1 MPELFISQLHWLRP
15 WWLLV
20 LLLTPLVYWLAR
32 HRGGSDSG
40 WSALIPRHLL
50 APLLPEPQPKTAEQ
64 PREPK
69 GALRRVLRKLPRIG
83 SPLAAV
89 LAFLLV
95 NFALAGPVWRQAPS
109 PAAPPASSLVIVLD
123 LSLSMLA
130 TDVQPNRLTLAKR
143 KVRDILAARQGSLTA
158 LVVYAADAHS
168 VTPLSDDSATTESML
183 AVLDPLMMP
192 AAGNRADLAV
202 RNAVELLERGAPGN
216 GRILLITDDVQPRY
230 RQAITELLAN
240 SRFQLDTLTVG
251 TRAGGPIPLAERG
264 FIRDGDRIVIS
275 QATPEALAELAGANG
290 GKSAILTL
298 DGRDLNE
305 LAVNG
310 LNVAFAKA
318 DQAQLDLAKSRQ
330 QSQWQED
337 GYWLLWLALP
347 LLLLIWRRGA
357 LALFALALLPTVP
370 QPAQAI
376 TWGELWQREDQ
387 RAPAQIEKDPK
398 QAAEQL
404 QAPEWQGT
412 ALYRSGEFEAAG
424 ERFAEVPGADGAYNR
439 GNALAQAGK
448 LEQAIAAYD
457 QALTLQP
464 QHPDALANRAL
475 VSDLLQQQEHE
486 QQQEQDSSSDQDSG
500 SESQGGQPQSSKNPG
515 NPDDSEGSEKGE
527 NKRER
532 QSENTSDDS
541 AGAQQPPA
549 APEQAATENGSEQQT
564 DADDDGENPEL
575 GAELDK
581 KSGNE
586 PNNNSGEEPGPE
598 QAPADTREAPLS
610 QSQEQYLRRVPDN
623 PGGLLQQ
630 KFLQQYR
637 QRQTPADRDDT
648 PW

>member
-1 MPELFISQLHWLRP
+1 MSELMISQLQWLRP
-15 WWLLV
+15 WWLL
-20 LLLTPLVYWLAR
+20 LLLATPLMYWLAR
-32 HRGGSDSG
+32 HRGDGNSG
-40 WSALIPRHLL
+40 WSALIPQHLL
-50 APLLPEPQPKTAEQ
+50 APLLPEPRHSAAGQRKM
-64 PREPK
+64 
-69 GALRRVLRKLPRIG
+69 LRRMPRIA

-89 LAFLLV
+89 LAFLLISL
-95 NFALAGPVWRQAPS
+95 ALAGPVWRQAPS

-143 KVRDILAARQGSLTA
+143 KIRDILAARQGSLTA

-202 RNAVELLERGAPGN
+202 RKAMELLERGAPGN

-230 RQAITELLAN
+230 RQAITEMLTG

-275 QATPEALAELAGANG
+275 QAAPETLAQLAAANG
-290 GKSAILTL
+290 GKSATLTL
-298 DGRDLNE
+298 DGRDLSA
-305 LAVNG
+305 LAVSG
-310 LNVAFAKA
+310 LNAAFAKTDA
-318 DQAQLDLAKSRQ
+318 ARLDPAKTRQ

-337 GYWLLWLALP
+337 GYWLLWLAFP

-357 LALFALALLPTVP
+357 LALFALALLPTLP
-370 QPAQAI
+370 QPAQALS
-376 TWGELWQREDQ
+376 WGELWQREDQ
-387 RAPAQIEKDPK
+387 RAPALIEQDPK
-398 QAAEQL
+398 QAAKQL

-412 ALYRSGEFEAAG
+412 ALYRSREFEAAG
-424 ERFAEVPGADGAYNR
+424 ERFAKVPGADGAYNR

-448 LEQAIAAYD
+448 LESAISAYD

-464 QHPDALANRAL
+464 QHTDALANRTL
-475 VSDLLQQQEHE
+475 VSDLLQQQE
-486 QQQEQDSSSDQDSG
+486 QQQEQGQQQDPSSGQDPGSDSQDGQPQNSENSENAENSEDSG
-500 SESQGGQPQSSKNPG
+500 SSKSP
-515 NPDDSEGSEKGE
+515 EKGE
-527 NKRER
+527 SGRDQ
-532 QSENTSDDS
+532 QSDNNGDS
-541 AGAQQPPA
+541 A
-549 APEQAATENGSEQQT
+549 
-564 DADDDGENPEL
+564 EL
-575 GAELDK
+575 DAELDK
-581 KSGNE
+581 KSRNGPE
-586 PNNNSGEEPGPE
+586 SESGKEPGPE

-610 QSQEQYLRRVPDN
+610 QSQKQYLRRVPDD

-637 QRQTPADRDDT
+637 QRQTPADRGDT

>member
-1 MPELFISQLHWLRP
+1 MSELMILQLQWLRP
-15 WWLLV
+15 WWLL
-20 LLLTPLVYWLAR
+20 LLLATPLVYWLAR
-32 HRGGSDSG
+32 HRGDGDSG
-40 WSALIPRHLL
+40 WSALIPQHLL
-50 APLLPEPQPKTAEQ
+50 APLLPEPQHRTDGQ
-64 PREPK
+64 
-69 GALRRVLRKLPRIG
+69 RRVPRRMPRIA

-89 LAFLLV
+89 LAFSLV
-95 NFALAGPVWRQAPS
+95 SLSLAGPVWRQAPS
-109 PAAPPASSLVIVLD
+109 PAAPPASSLVVVLD

-143 KVRDILAARQGSLTA
+143 KIRDILAARQGSLTA

-192 AAGNRADLAV
+192 AAGNRVDLAV
-202 RNAVELLERGAPGN
+202 GKAMELLNRGAPGN

-230 RQAITELLAN
+230 RQAITELLAG

-275 QATPEALAELAGANG
+275 QAAPEALAELASANG
-290 GKSAILTL
+290 GRSATLTL
-298 DGRDLNE
+298 DGRDLSE
-305 LAVNG
+305 LAVND
-310 LNVAFAKA
+310 LNGAFTKA
-318 DQAQLDLAKSRQ
+318 GGAQLDLAKTRQ

-357 LALFALALLPTVP
+357 LALFALALLPTLP
-370 QPAQAI
+370 QPAQAL

-387 RAPAQIEKDPK
+387 RAPALIEQNPK

-464 QHPDALANRAL
+464 QHADALANRAL
-475 VSDLLQQQEHE
+475 VADLLQQQEQE
-486 QQQEQDSSSDQDSG
+486 QQQEQGQQQDPSSGQDSG
-500 SESQGGQPQSSKNPG
+500 SDNQDGQPQNSESAGSAGSAENAENSEDSGSSRSP
-515 NPDDSEGSEKGE
+515 EKGE
-527 NKRER
+527 NGRDQ
-532 QSENTSDDS
+532 QSDKNGDS
-541 AGAQQPPA
+541 
-549 APEQAATENGSEQQT
+549 
-564 DADDDGENPEL
+564 PEL
-575 GAELDK
+575 DAELDK

-586 PNNNSGEEPGPE
+586 PEREPGKEPGPE
-598 QAPADTREAPLS
+598 QTPADTREAPLS
-610 QSQEQYLRRVPDN
+610 QSQEQYLRRVPDD

-637 QRQTPADRDDT
+637 QRQTPADRGDT

>member
-1 MPELFISQLHWLRP
+1 MSELMILQLQWLRP
-15 WWLLV
+15 WWF
-20 LLLTPLVYWLAR
+20 LLLLATPLVYWLAR
-32 HRGGSDSG
+32 HRGDGDSG
-40 WSALIPRHLL
+40 WPALIPRHLL
-50 APLLPEPQPKTAEQ
+50 APLLPEPRHSAADQRRV
-64 PREPK
+64 PRR
-69 GALRRVLRKLPRIG
+69 ALRRVPRIA
-83 SPLAAV
+83 SPLAAL
-89 LAFLLV
+89 LAFVLISL
-95 NFALAGPVWRQAPS
+95 ALAGPVWRQAPS

-123 LSLSMLA
+123 MSLSMLA

-202 RNAVELLERGAPGN
+202 RKAMELLERGAPGN

-230 RQAITELLAN
+230 RQAITELLTG

-275 QATPEALAELAGANG
+275 QAAPETLAQLAAANG
-290 GKSAILTL
+290 GKSATLTL
-298 DGRDLNE
+298 DGRDLSA
-305 LAVNG
+305 LAVSG
-310 LNVAFAKA
+310 LNAAFTKTDAARLDPAKT
-318 DQAQLDLAKSRQ
+318 RQ
-330 QSQWQED
+330 QLQWQED

-347 LLLLIWRRGA
+347 WLLLIWRRGA
-357 LALFALALLPTVP
+357 LALFALALLPTLP
-370 QPAQAI
+370 QPAQALS
-376 TWGELWQREDQ
+376 WGELWQREDQ
-387 RAPAQIEKDPK
+387 RAKALIEQDPT
-398 QAAEQL
+398 QAAKQL
-404 QAPEWQGT
+404 QAPEWQGS

-439 GNALAQAGK
+439 GNALAQAGE
-448 LEQAIAAYD
+448 LESAISAYD

-464 QHPDALANRAL
+464 QHTDALANRAL
-475 VSDLLQQQEHE
+475 VSDLLQQQKQE
-486 QQQEQDSSSDQDSG
+486 QQQEQGQQQDPSSGRDPGSDNQDGQPQNSENSENTKNSEDSG
-500 SESQGGQPQSSKNPG
+500 SSKSPGKGKNGRDQQSDNNG
-515 NPDDSEGSEKGE
+515 
-527 NKRER
+527 
-532 QSENTSDDS
+532 DS
-541 AGAQQPPA
+541 A
-549 APEQAATENGSEQQT
+549 
-564 DADDDGENPEL
+564 EL
-575 GAELDK
+575 DAELDK

-586 PNNNSGEEPGPE
+586 PESESGKEPGPE

-610 QSQEQYLRRVPDN
+610 QSQEQYLRRVPDD

-637 QRQTPADRDDT
+637 QRQTPADRGDT

>member
-1 MPELFISQLHWLRP
+1 MSELMISQLQWLRP
-15 WWLLV
+15 WWLL
-20 LLLTPLVYWLAR
+20 LLLATPLVYWLAR
-32 HRGGSDSG
+32 HRGEGDSG
-40 WSALIPRHLL
+40 WSALIPQHLL
-50 APLLPEPQPKTAEQ
+50 APLLPEPRHSAADQRKV
-64 PREPK
+64 
-69 GALRRVLRKLPRIG
+69 LRRMPRIA

-89 LAFLLV
+89 LAFSLISL
-95 NFALAGPVWRQAPS
+95 ALAGPVWRQAPS
-109 PAAPPASSLVIVLD
+109 PAAPPTSSLVIVLD
-123 LSLSMLA
+123 LSLSMLT

-143 KVRDILAARQGSLTA
+143 KIRDILAARQGSLTA

-202 RNAVELLERGAPGN
+202 RKAIELLERGAPGN

-230 RQAITELLAN
+230 RQAITELLAG

-251 TRAGGPIPLAERG
+251 TRDGGPIPLAERG

-275 QATPEALAELAGANG
+275 QAAPEALAQLAAANG
-290 GKSAILTL
+290 GKSATLTL
-298 DGRDLNE
+298 DGRDLSV
-305 LAVNG
+305 LAVSG
-310 LNVAFAKA
+310 LNTPFEKS
-318 DQAQLDLAKSRQ
+318 DGSQLDTARTGQ

-357 LALFALALLPTVP
+357 LALFALALLPTLP
-370 QPAQAI
+370 QPAQALS
-376 TWGELWQREDQ
+376 WGELWQREDQ
-387 RAPAQIEKDPK
+387 RAPALIEQNPK

-404 QAPEWQGT
+404 QAPEWQGA

-448 LEQAIAAYD
+448 LESAISAYD

-475 VSDLLQQQEHE
+475 VSDLLQQQKQQQE
-486 QQQEQDSSSDQDSG
+486 QQQEQGQQQDPSSEQDPGSDSQDGQPQNSENSENAENSEDSG
-500 SESQGGQPQSSKNPG
+500 SSKSP
-515 NPDDSEGSEKGE
+515 EKGE
-527 NKRER
+527 NGRDQ
-532 QSENTSDDS
+532 QSDNNGDS
-541 AGAQQPPA
+541 A
-549 APEQAATENGSEQQT
+549 
-564 DADDDGENPEL
+564 EL
-575 GAELDK
+575 DTELDK
-581 KSGNE
+581 KSGSELENE
-586 PNNNSGEEPGPE
+586 LESEPGPE

-610 QSQEQYLRRVPDN
+610 QSQEQYLRRVPDD

-637 QRQTPADRDDT
+637 QRQTPEDRGDT

>member
-1 MPELFISQLHWLRP
+1 MSELMISQLQWLRP
-15 WWLLV
+15 WWLL
-20 LLLTPLVYWLAR
+20 LLLATPLVYWLAR
-32 HRGGSDSG
+32 HRGDSDSG
-40 WSALIPRHLL
+40 WSALIPQHLL
-50 APLLPEPQPKTAEQ
+50 APLLPEPRHSTADQRRVPK
-64 PREPK
+64 
-69 GALRRVLRKLPRIG
+69 RVLRRMPRIN

-89 LAFLLV
+89 LAFSLISL
-95 NFALAGPVWRQAPS
+95 ALAGPVLRQAPS
-109 PAAPPASSLVIVLD
+109 PAAPPANSLVIVLD

-158 LVVYAADAHS
+158 LVVYAADAHG

-183 AVLDPLMMP
+183 AVLEPVMMP

-202 RNAVELLERGAPGN
+202 RKAMELLERGAPGN

-230 RQAITELLAN
+230 RQAITELLTG

-275 QATPEALAELAGANG
+275 QAAPETLAQLAAANG
-290 GKSAILTL
+290 GRSATLTL
-298 DGRDLNE
+298 DGRDLSA
-305 LAVNG
+305 LAVSGSNT
-310 LNVAFAKA
+310 AFAKTDA
-318 DQAQLDLAKSRQ
+318 ARLDPAKTRQ
-330 QSQWQED
+330 RSQWQED

-357 LALFALALLPTVP
+357 LALFALALLPTLP
-370 QPAQAI
+370 QPAQALS
-376 TWGELWQREDQ
+376 WGELWQREDQ
-387 RAPAQIEKDPK
+387 RAPALIEQNPK

-404 QAPEWQGT
+404 QTPEWQGT

-424 ERFAEVPGADGAYNR
+424 DRFADVPGAEGAYNR

-448 LEQAIAAYD
+448 LAQAIAAYD

-475 VSDLLQQQEHE
+475 VGDLLQQQEQE
-486 QQQEQDSSSDQDSG
+486 QEQQEQGQQQDPSSGQDPGSDSQDGEPQNSENSENAENSEDSG
-500 SESQGGQPQSSKNPG
+500 RPEN
-515 NPDDSEGSEKGE
+515 GE
-527 NKRER
+527 NGRDQ
-532 QSENTSDDS
+532 QSDNNGDS
-541 AGAQQPPA
+541 A
-549 APEQAATENGSEQQT
+549 
-564 DADDDGENPEL
+564 EL
-575 GAELDK
+575 DAELDK
-581 KSGNE
+581 KSGSEVESEIESE
-586 PNNNSGEEPGPE
+586 PGKEPGPE

-637 QRQTPADRDDT
+637 QRQTPADRGDT

>member
-1 MPELFISQLHWLRP
+1 MSELMILQLQWLRP
-15 WWLLV
+15 WWLL
-20 LLLTPLVYWLAR
+20 LLLATPLVYWLAR
-32 HRGGSDSG
+32 HRGDGDSG
-40 WSALIPRHLL
+40 WSALIPQHLL
-50 APLLPEPQPKTAEQ
+50 APLLPEPQHSADGQ
-64 PREPK
+64 
-69 GALRRVLRKLPRIG
+69 RKVRTRMPRIA

-89 LAFLLV
+89 LAFSLISL
-95 NFALAGPVWRQAPS
+95 ALAGPVWRQAPS

-130 TDVQPNRLTLAKR
+130 TDLQPNRLIQAKR
-143 KVRDILAARQGSLTA
+143 KIRDILAARQGSLTA

-202 RNAVELLERGAPGN
+202 RKAIELLERGAPGN

-230 RQAITELLAN
+230 RQAITELLAG

-251 TRAGGPIPLAERG
+251 TRDGGPIPLAERG

-275 QATPEALAELAGANG
+275 QAAPEALAQLAAANG
-290 GKSAILTL
+290 GKSATLTL
-298 DGRDLNE
+298 DGRDLSV
-305 LAVNG
+305 LAVSG
-310 LNVAFAKA
+310 LNTPFDKS
-318 DQAQLDLAKSRQ
+318 DGAQLDTARTGQ

-347 LLLLIWRRGA
+347 LLLLTWRRGA
-357 LALFALALLPTVP
+357 LAMLAIALLPTLP
-370 QPAQAI
+370 QPAQALG
-376 TWGELWQREDQ
+376 WNELWQREDQ
-387 RAPAQIEKDPK
+387 RAPALIKQDPK

-404 QAPEWQGT
+404 QTPEWQGT

-475 VSDLLQQQEHE
+475 VADLLQQQKQKQQQEE
-486 QQQEQDSSSDQDSG
+486 QQQEQGQQQDPSSEQDSG
-500 SESQGGQPQSSKNPG
+500 SDSQDGQPQNSENSENAENSEDSGSSR
-515 NPDDSEGSEKGE
+515 SLEKGE
-527 NKRER
+527 NGR
-532 QSENTSDDS
+532 D
-541 AGAQQPPA
+541 QQPDN
-549 APEQAATENGSEQQT
+549 NGDSSEL
-564 DADDDGENPEL
+564 DAEF
-575 GAELDK
+575 DK

-586 PNNNSGEEPGPE
+586 PENELESEPGPE

-610 QSQEQYLRRVPDN
+610 QSQEQFLRRVPDN

-637 QRQTPADRDDT
+637 QRQTPADRGDT

>member
-1 MPELFISQLHWLRP
+1 MSELMISQLQWLRP
-15 WWLLV
+15 WWLL
-20 LLLTPLVYWLAR
+20 LLLATPLVYWLAR
-32 HRGGSDSG
+32 HRGEGDSG
-40 WSALIPRHLL
+40 WSALIPQHLL
-50 APLLPEPQPKTAEQ
+50 APLLPEPRHSAADQRKV
-64 PREPK
+64 
-69 GALRRVLRKLPRIG
+69 LRRMPRIA

-89 LAFLLV
+89 LAFSLISL
-95 NFALAGPVWRQAPS
+95 ALAGPVWRQAPS
-109 PAAPPASSLVIVLD
+109 PAAPPTSSLVIVLD
-123 LSLSMLA
+123 LSLSMLT

-143 KVRDILAARQGSLTA
+143 KIRDILAARQGSLTA

-202 RNAVELLERGAPGN
+202 GKAMELLDRGAPGN

-230 RQAITELLAN
+230 RQAITELLAG

-275 QATPEALAELAGANG
+275 QAAPQALAELAGANG
-290 GKSAILTL
+290 GRSATLTL
-298 DGRDLNE
+298 DGRDLSE
-305 LAVNG
+305 LAVSG
-310 LNVAFAKA
+310 LNGAFTKA
-318 DQAQLDLAKSRQ
+318 DAAQLDPAKTRQ

-357 LALFALALLPTVP
+357 LALFALALLPTLP
-370 QPAQAI
+370 QPAQALS
-376 TWGELWQREDQ
+376 WGELWQREDQ
-387 RAPAQIEKDPK
+387 RAPALIEQNPK

-404 QAPEWQGT
+404 QAPEWQGA

-448 LEQAIAAYD
+448 LESAISAYD

-475 VSDLLQQQEHE
+475 VSDLLQQQKQQQE
-486 QQQEQDSSSDQDSG
+486 QQQEQGQQQDPSSEQDPGSDSQDGQPQNSENSENAENSEDSG
-500 SESQGGQPQSSKNPG
+500 SSKSP
-515 NPDDSEGSEKGE
+515 EKGE
-527 NKRER
+527 NGRDQ
-532 QSENTSDDS
+532 QSDNNGDS
-541 AGAQQPPA
+541 A
-549 APEQAATENGSEQQT
+549 
-564 DADDDGENPEL
+564 EL
-575 GAELDK
+575 DTELDK
-581 KSGNE
+581 KSGSELENE
-586 PNNNSGEEPGPE
+586 LESEPGPE

-610 QSQEQYLRRVPDN
+610 QSQEQYLRRVPDD

-637 QRQTPADRDDT
+637 QRQTPEDRGDT

>member
-1 MPELFISQLHWLRP
+1 
-15 WWLLV
+15 
-20 LLLTPLVYWLAR
+20 LLLLATPLVYWLAR
-32 HRGGSDSG
+32 HRGDGDSG
-40 WSALIPRHLL
+40 WSALIPPHLL
-50 APLLPEPQPKTAEQ
+50 APLLPEPHHSADVQ
-64 PREPK
+64 
-69 GALRRVLRKLPRIG
+69 RKVRTRMPRIA

-95 NFALAGPVWRQAPS
+95 SLSLAGPVWRQAPS
-109 PAAPPASSLVIVLD
+109 PAAPPASSLVVVLD

-143 KVRDILAARQGSLTA
+143 KIRDILAARQGSLTA

-192 AAGNRADLAV
+192 AAGNRVDLAV
-202 RNAVELLERGAPGN
+202 GKALELLERGAPGN

-230 RQAITELLAN
+230 RQAITELLAG

-275 QATPEALAELAGANG
+275 QAAPQALAELASANG
-290 GKSAILTL
+290 GRSATLTL
-298 DGRDLNE
+298 DGRDLSE
-305 LAVNG
+305 LAVSGVN
-310 LNVAFAKA
+310 ATFTKA
-318 DQAQLDLAKSRQ
+318 DGAQLDPAKTRQ
-330 QSQWQED
+330 QLQWQDD

-347 LLLLIWRRGA
+347 LVLLIWRRGA
-357 LALFALALLPTVP
+357 LALFALALLPTLP
-370 QPAQAI
+370 QPAQALS
-376 TWGELWQREDQ
+376 WGELWQREDQ
-387 RAPAQIEKDPK
+387 RAPALIEKDPR

-412 ALYRSGEFEAAG
+412 ALYRSGEFDAAG
-424 ERFAEVPGADGAYNR
+424 ERFAEMPGADGAYNR
-439 GNALAQAGK
+439 GNALAQAGE

-457 QALTLQP
+457 QALALQP

-475 VSDLLQQQEHE
+475 VADLLQQQEQEQE
-486 QQQEQDSSSDQDSG
+486 QQQEQGQQQDPSSGQDSG
-500 SESQGGQPQSSKNPG
+500 SDSQDGQPQN
-515 NPDDSEGSEKGE
+515 
-527 NKRER
+527 
-532 QSENTSDDS
+532 SEN
-541 AGAQQPPA
+541 
-549 APEQAATENGSEQQT
+549 
-564 DADDDGENPEL
+564 GENPEDSGSSRSPEKGESERDQQSEDNGDNAEF
-575 GAELDK
+575 GAEHDK

-586 PNNNSGEEPGPE
+586 PGKEPGPE
-598 QAPADTREAPLS
+598 QTPADTREAPLS
-610 QSQEQYLRRVPDN
+610 QSQEQFLRRVPDD

-637 QRQTPADRDDT
+637 QRQTPADRGDT

>member
-1 MPELFISQLHWLRP
+1 MSELMILQLQWLRP
-15 WWLLV
+15 WWLL
-20 LLLTPLVYWLAR
+20 LLLATPLVYWLAR
-32 HRGGSDSG
+32 HRGDGDSG

-50 APLLPEPQPKTAEQ
+50 APLLPEPQHSAADQ
-64 PREPK
+64 
-69 GALRRVLRKLPRIG
+69 RRVPRRAFRRMPRIA

-89 LAFLLV
+89 LAFSLISL
-95 NFALAGPVWRQAPS
+95 ALAGPVWRQAPS
-109 PAAPPASSLVIVLD
+109 PAAPPANSLVIVLD

-158 LVVYAADAHS
+158 LVVFAADAHS

-202 RNAVELLERGAPGN
+202 RKAMELLERGAPGN
-216 GRILLITDDVQPRY
+216 GRILLITDNVQPRY
-230 RQAITELLAN
+230 RQAITELLTG

-275 QATPEALAELAGANG
+275 QAAPEALAQLAAANG
-290 GKSAILTL
+290 GKSATLTL
-298 DGRDLNE
+298 DGRDLSA
-305 LAVNG
+305 LAVSG
-310 LNVAFAKA
+310 LNAAFAKTDA
-318 DQAQLDLAKSRQ
+318 ARLDPAKTRQ

-357 LALFALALLPTVP
+357 LALFAMALLPTLP
-370 QPAQAI
+370 QPAQALS
-376 TWGELWQREDQ
+376 WGELWQREDQ
-387 RAPAQIEKDPK
+387 RAPALIRQNPE

-404 QAPEWQGT
+404 QAPEWQGA
-412 ALYRSGEFEAAG
+412 ALYRSGKFEAAG
-424 ERFAEVPGADGAYNR
+424 ERFAEVPGANGAYNR
-439 GNALAQAGK
+439 GNALAQAGE
-448 LEQAIAAYD
+448 LESAISAYD
-457 QALTLQP
+457 QALALQP

-475 VSDLLQQQEHE
+475 VANLLQQQK
-486 QQQEQDSSSDQDSG
+486 QQQEQGQQQDPSSKQDSG
-500 SESQGGQPQSSKNPG
+500 SDSQDGQPQN
-515 NPDDSEGSEKGE
+515 
-527 NKRER
+527 
-532 QSENTSDDS
+532 
-541 AGAQQPPA
+541 
-549 APEQAATENGSEQQT
+549 
-564 DADDDGENPEL
+564 GENPES
-575 GAELDK
+575 AENSKNSRGSKSPGKSENGRNQQSDSNGDSAGLDAEIDK
-581 KSGNE
+581 KSRAELESE
-586 PNNNSGEEPGPE
+586 PAKESGPE
-598 QAPADTREAPLS
+598 QALAGTREAPLS
-610 QSQEQYLRRVPDN
+610 QSQEQYLRRVPDD

>member
-1 MPELFISQLHWLRP
+1 MSELMILQLQWLRP
-15 WWLLV
+15 WWLL
-20 LLLTPLVYWLAR
+20 LLLATPLVYWLAR
-32 HRGGSDSG
+32 HRGDGDSG

-50 APLLPEPQPKTAEQ
+50 APLLPEPTHSADGQQKV
-64 PREPK
+64 
-69 GALRRVLRKLPRIG
+69 RRRMPRIA

-89 LAFLLV
+89 LAFSLV
-95 NFALAGPVWRQAPS
+95 SLSLAGPVWRQAPS
-109 PAAPPASSLVIVLD
+109 PAAPPTSSLVIVLD

-143 KVRDILAARQGSLTA
+143 KIRDILAARQGSLTA

-202 RNAVELLERGAPGN
+202 GKAMELLDRGAPGN

-230 RQAITELLAN
+230 RQAITELLAG

-275 QATPEALAELAGANG
+275 QAAPRALAELAGANG
-290 GKSAILTL
+290 GRSATLTL
-298 DGRDLNE
+298 DGRDLSE
-305 LAVNG
+305 LAVSG
-310 LNVAFAKA
+310 LNGAFTKA
-318 DQAQLDLAKSRQ
+318 DTAQLDPAKTRQ

-357 LALFALALLPTVP
+357 LALFALALLPTLP
-370 QPAQAI
+370 QPAQAFS
-376 TWGELWQREDQ
+376 WGELWQREDQ
-387 RAPAQIEKDPK
+387 RAPALIEQNPK
-398 QAAEQL
+398 QAAEKL

-412 ALYRSGEFEAAG
+412 ALYRNGEFEAAG
-424 ERFAEVPGADGAYNR
+424 ERFAEAPGADGAYNR

-475 VSDLLQQQEHE
+475 VADLLQQQKQQQE
-486 QQQEQDSSSDQDSG
+486 QQQEQGQQQDPSSEQNSGSDSQDGQPQNSENPENAENSEDSG
-500 SESQGGQPQSSKNPG
+500 SSKSP
-515 NPDDSEGSEKGE
+515 EKGE
-527 NKRER
+527 NGRDQ
-532 QSENTSDDS
+532 QSDNNGDS
-541 AGAQQPPA
+541 
-549 APEQAATENGSEQQT
+549 SEL
-564 DADDDGENPEL
+564 D
-575 GAELDK
+575 AELDK

-586 PNNNSGEEPGPE
+586 PESGPENELESEPGPE

-610 QSQEQYLRRVPDN
+610 QSQEQYLRRVPDD

-637 QRQTPADRDDT
+637 QRQTPADRGDT

>member
-1 MPELFISQLHWLRP
+1 MSELMISQLQWLRP
-15 WWLLV
+15 WWLL
-20 LLLTPLVYWLAR
+20 LLLATPLVYWLALR
-32 HRGGSDSG
+32 RGDGDSG

-50 APLLPEPQPKTAEQ
+50 APLLPEPRHSAAGQRKVPK
-64 PREPK
+64 RM
-69 GALRRVLRKLPRIG
+69 PRITN
-83 SPLAAV
+83 PLAAV
-89 LAFLLV
+89 LAFSLISL
-95 NFALAGPVWRQAPS
+95 ALAGPAWRQAPS
-109 PAAPPASSLVIVLD
+109 PAAPPANSLVIVLD

-168 VTPLSDDSATTESML
+168 VTPLSDDSTTTESML
-183 AVLDPLMMP
+183 AVLDPVMMP

-202 RNAVELLERGAPGN
+202 RKAMELLERGAPGN
-216 GRILLITDDVQPRY
+216 GRILLITDNVQPRY
-230 RQAITELLAN
+230 REAITELLTG

-275 QATPEALAELAGANG
+275 QAAPETLAQLAATNG
-290 GKSAILTL
+290 GKSTTLTL
-298 DGRDLNE
+298 DGLDLNA
-305 LAVNG
+305 LDISG
-310 LNVAFAKA
+310 LNAAFAQTDVA
-318 DQAQLDLAKSRQ
+318 RLDSAKTRQ
-330 QSQWQED
+330 HSQWQED

-357 LALFALALLPTVP
+357 LALFALALLPTLP
-370 QPAQAI
+370 QPAQALS
-376 TWGELWQREDQ
+376 WGELWQREDQ
-387 RAPAQIEKDPK
+387 RAPALIEKDPK

-424 ERFAEVPGADGAYNR
+424 ERFAEVPGAEGNYNR

-457 QALTLQP
+457 KALTLQP
-464 QHPDALANRAL
+464 QHPDALANRTL
-475 VSDLLQQQEHE
+475 VSNLLQQQ
-486 QQQEQDSSSDQDSG
+486 QQEQGQQQDPSSGQN
-500 SESQGGQPQSSKNPG
+500 SESDTQDGQPQNSG
-515 NPDDSEGSEKGE
+515 NAENSEDSGNSGSPEKGK
-527 NKRER
+527 NER
-532 QSENTSDDS
+532 DQQSENNGDS
-541 AGAQQPPA
+541 A
-549 APEQAATENGSEQQT
+549 
-564 DADDDGENPEL
+564 EL
-575 GAELDK
+575 DAELDK

-586 PNNNSGEEPGPE
+586 PESEPGKEPGPE

-610 QSQEQYLRRVPDN
+610 QSQEQYLRRVPDD

-637 QRQTPADRDDT
+637 QRQTPADRGDT

>member
-1 MPELFISQLHWLRP
+1 M
-15 WWLLV
+15 
-20 LLLTPLVYWLAR
+20 
-32 HRGGSDSG
+32 
-40 WSALIPRHLL
+40 
-50 APLLPEPQPKTAEQ
+50 
-64 PREPK
+64 
-69 GALRRVLRKLPRIG
+69 PRIN

-89 LAFLLV
+89 LAFSLINL
-95 NFALAGPVWRQAPS
+95 ALAGPVWRQAPS
-109 PAAPPASSLVIVLD
+109 PAAPPANSLVIVLD

-143 KVRDILAARQGSLTA
+143 KIRDILAARQGSLTA

-168 VTPLSDDSATTESML
+168 VTPLSDDRATTESML
-183 AVLDPLMMP
+183 AVLEPLIMP

-202 RNAVELLERGAPGN
+202 GKAMELLERGAPGN

-230 RQAITELLAN
+230 RQAIAELLAG

-275 QATPEALAELAGANG
+275 QAAPETLAQLAAANG
-290 GKSAILTL
+290 GRSATLTL
-298 DGRDLNE
+298 DGRDLSA
-305 LAVNG
+305 LDVSG
-310 LNVAFAKA
+310 LNAVFAKA
-318 DQAQLDLAKSRQ
+318 DGARLDSAKTRQ

-357 LALFALALLPTVP
+357 LALFALALLPTLP
-370 QPAQAI
+370 QPAQAFG
-376 TWGELWQREDQ
+376 WGELWQREDQ
-387 RAPAQIEKDPK
+387 RAPALIEQNPK

-412 ALYRSGEFEAAG
+412 ALYRSGEFEAASD
-424 ERFAEVPGADGAYNR
+424 RFADVPGAEGAYNR

-475 VSDLLQQQEHE
+475 VGDLLQQQEQE
-486 QQQEQDSSSDQDSG
+486 QQEQGQQQDPSSGQDPGSDSQDGEPQNSENSENAENSEDSG
-500 SESQGGQPQSSKNPG
+500 SPEN
-515 NPDDSEGSEKGE
+515 GE
-527 NKRER
+527 NGRDQ
-532 QSENTSDDS
+532 QSDNNGD
-541 AGAQQPPA
+541 GA
-549 APEQAATENGSEQQT
+549 
-564 DADDDGENPEL
+564 EL
-575 GAELDK
+575 DAELDK
-581 KSGNE
+581 KSGSEVESEIESE
-586 PNNNSGEEPGPE
+586 PSKEPGPE

-637 QRQTPADRDDT
+637 QRQTPADRGDT